1 MKPARKRA
9 LVREVLGRHPIG
21 VRRACGLVLLN
32 RASWYYRHHRRED
45 IALRRR
51 LRELAQARPRFGYL
65 RLHVMLRREGWL
77 INGKRVRRLYREEG
91 LAVRLTHRRKRASQL
106 RVVPSAPKQVNERWS
121 MDFVADTLLDGRRF
135 RALTVVDTYSRH
147 SQIIEPDFTLTG
159 TKVVAALERVA
170 KQWGYPQMITVDNG
184 SEFTSK
190 ALDAWAYAHGVK
202 LDFIRPGKPVENAV
216 IESFNGRFRDECLNA
231 NVFVS
236 LHDARQKIEAWR
248 IDYNEHRPHSSLG
261 DLTPKEFIEQVAQ
274 TGLQEAP
281 IFQLSVV

>member
-1 MKPARKRA
+1 
-9 LVREVLGRHPIG
+9 
-21 VRRACGLVLLN
+21 
-32 RASWYYRHHRRED
+32 
-45 IALRRR
+45 
-51 LRELAQARPRFGYL
+51 
-65 RLHVMLRREGWL
+65 MLRREGWL
-77 INGKRVRRLYREEG
+77 INCKRVRRLYREEG
-91 LAVRLTHRRKRASQL
+91 LAVRLTHRRKRASQR
-106 RVVPSAPKQVNERWS
+106 RVVPPAPKQVNERWS

-135 RALTVVDTYSRH
+135 RALTVVDNYSRH
-147 SQIIEPDFTLTG
+147 SQIIEPDFTLNG
-159 TKVVAALERVA
+159 TKVVTALERVA
-170 KQWGYPQMITVDNG
+170 KQCGYPQMITVDNG

-190 ALDAWAYAHGVK
+190 ALDTWAYAHGVT

-274 TGLQEAP
+274 TGLQEASN
-281 IFQLSVV
+281 FQLSVV

>member
-1 MKPARKRA
+1 M
-9 LVREVLGRHPIG
+9 
-21 VRRACGLVLLN
+21 
-32 RASWYYRHHRRED
+32 
-45 IALRRR
+45 ALRRR

-65 RLHVMLRREGWL
+65 RLHVMLRREGWRV
-77 INGKRVRRLYREEG
+77 NRKRVRRLYREEG

-147 SQIIEPDFTLTG
+147 SQIIEPDFTLTR

-170 KQWGYPQMITVDNG
+170 KQCGYPKMITVDHG

-216 IESFNGRFRDECLNA
+216 MESFNGWFRDECLNA
-231 NVFVS
+231 NVFIS

-248 IDYNEHRPHSSLG
+248 IDYNEHRPHGSLG
-261 DLTPKEFIEQVAQ
+261 NLTPREFADQAVQ
-274 TGLQEAP
+274 TGL
-281 IFQLSVV
+281 

>member
-21 VRRACGLVLLN
+21 VRRACGLVTLN
-32 RASWYYRHHRRED
+32 RTSWYYRHHRRND
-45 IALRRR
+45 IALQRR

-65 RLHVMLRREGWL
+65 RLHVMLRREGSL
-77 INGKRVRRLYREEG
+77 INCKRVRRLYREEG
-91 LAVRLTHRRKRASQL
+91 LAVRLTHRRRCASQL
-106 RVVPSAPKQVNERWS
+106 RVEPPAPNQVNERWS

-135 RALTVVDTYSRH
+135 RTLTVVDNYSRH
-147 SQIIEPDFTLTG
+147 SHIIEPDFTLTG
-159 TKVVAALERVA
+159 TKVVATLERAA
-170 KQWGYPQMITVDNG
+170 KQGGYPKVITVDNG

-190 ALDAWAYAHGVK
+190 ALDAWAYTHGVQ

-216 IESFNGRFRDECLNA
+216 IESFNGRFRDECLNV

-248 IDYNEHRPHSSLG
+248 IGYNEHWPHSSLG
-261 DLTPKEFIEQVAQ
+261 DLTPKEFIEQMAQ

-281 IFQLSVV
+281 NFQLYVV

>member
-1 MKPARKRA
+1 MLA
-9 LVREVLGRHPIG
+9 HHSIG
-21 VRRACGLVLLN
+21 VRRACGLLRLN

-45 IALRRR
+45 TALRRR

-65 RLHVMLRREGWL
+65 RLHVLLRREGWRV
-77 INGKRVRRLYREEG
+77 NKKRVHCLYREEG
-91 LAVRLTHRRKRASQL
+91 LAVRLTRRRKRASHL
-106 RVVPSAPKQVNERWS
+106 RVMPPSPSQMNERWS
-121 MDFVADTLLDGRRF
+121 MDFVADTFLDGRRF
-135 RALTVVDTYSRH
+135 RALTVVDNRSRH
-147 SQIIEPDFTLTG
+147 SPFIEADITLTG

-170 KQWGYPQMITVDNG
+170 KRSGYPRMITVDNG
-184 SEFTSK
+184 SEFASK

-202 LDFIRPGKPVENAV
+202 LDFIRPGKPVKNAV

-261 DLTPKEFIEQVAQ
+261 DLTPQEFAEQAAT
-274 TGLQEAP
+274 TGLQEAAH
-281 IFQLSVV
+281 FQLPAV

>member
-1 MKPARKRA
+1 MLA
-9 LVREVLGRHPIG
+9 HHSIG
-21 VRRACGLVLLN
+21 VRRACGLLRLN

-45 IALRRR
+45 TALRRR

-65 RLHVMLRREGWL
+65 RLHVLLRREGWRV
-77 INGKRVRRLYREEG
+77 NKKRVHRLYREEG
-91 LAVRLTHRRKRASQL
+91 LAVRLTRRRKRASHL
-106 RVVPSAPKQVNERWS
+106 RVMPPSPSQMNERWS
-121 MDFVADTLLDGRRF
+121 MDFVADTFLDGRRF
-135 RALTVVDTYSRH
+135 RALTVVDNWSRH
-147 SQIIEPDFTLTG
+147 SPFIEADITLTG

-170 KQWGYPQMITVDNG
+170 KRSGYPRMITVDNG
-184 SEFTSK
+184 SEFASK

-202 LDFIRPGKPVENAV
+202 LDFIRPGKPVKNAV

-261 DLTPKEFIEQVAQ
+261 DLTPQEFAEQAAT
-274 TGLQEAP
+274 TGLQEAAH
-281 IFQLSVV
+281 FQLPAV